1 MDAYLPW
8 FTLKYVPGIGNHL
21 YKRLIER
28 FGSPEHVFT
37 ASKDRLLEVEGI
49 SARLITALR
58 QAVLPAEAQKDL
70 DLVAKKG
77 YGIVCLTDPAYPPL
91 LREIPDPPPFL
102 YVSGILDPS
111 AHLLAVVGSRNATP
125 YGVTTTHRL
134 CSDLAGKG
142 MTIVSGMARGID
154 TAAHEGAL
162 MGKGLTIAVL
172 GSGLEQIYPAE
183 NRHLFQRISENG
195 AVISE
200 FALSAL
206 PEAHHFPQRNR
217 VISGMSL
224 GTLVVE
230 ATRKSGSLITARL
243 AAEQNREVFAIPGSI
258 HSFKSAGTHILI
270 KQGAK
275 LVEHVQDILD
285 ELNIQSRTLL
295 QDSAASDVKGPEILA
310 LPPLSETEAVVF
322 SALSPYPVHS
332 DDLVRRLSLTSGKLM
347 AVLLQLEVKGLV
359 QQTAGNYFSIKAED
373 RRLKKNV

>member
-1 MDAYLPW
+1 MDPYLPW

-28 FGSPEHVFT
+28 FGSPEHVFD

-49 SARLITALR
+49 NLRLISALR
-58 QAVLPAEAQKDL
+58 QAKLPDDAQKDM
-70 DLVAKKG
+70 DLVGQKG
-77 YGIVCLTDPAYPPL
+77 YRIICLTDPAYPPL

-102 YVSGILDPS
+102 YVSGTLDS
-111 AHLLAVVGSRNATP
+111 SEHLLAVVGSRNATA
-125 YGVTTTHRL
+125 YGVSTTRRL
-134 CSDLAGKG
+134 CSDLVGKG
-142 MTIVSGMARGID
+142 LGIVSGMARGVD

-162 MGKGLTIAVL
+162 MGKGRTIAVL
-172 GSGLEQIYPAE
+172 GSGLEQIYPSE
-183 NRHLFQRISENG
+183 NRELFHKITENG

-200 FALSAL
+200 FALQAL

-217 VISGMSL
+217 IISGMSL

-230 ATRKSGSLITARL
+230 ATRNSGSLITARL

-285 ELNIQSRTLL
+285 ELNLQNRAHSQGGGASGARETTVRTT
-295 QDSAASDVKGPEILA
+295 
-310 LPPLSETEAVVF
+310 PPLSEADAVVF
-322 SALSPYPVHS
+322 NALSPYPLHS
-332 DDLVRRLSLTSGKLM
+332 DELIRRLSLPSGKLM
-347 AVLLQLEVKGLV
+347 AILLQLEVKGLV
-359 QQTAGNYFSIKAED
+359 QQTAGNYFSIKVE
-373 RRLKKNV
+373 N

>member
-1 MDAYLPW
+1 MDSYLPW

-21 YKRLIER
+21 YKRLIEW
-28 FGSPEHVFT
+28 FGSPENVFD
-37 ASKDRLLEVEGI
+37 ASRDRLLEVEGI
-49 SARLITALR
+49 TPRLITALR
-58 QAVLPAEAQKDL
+58 QASLPEEARQDL
-70 DLVAKKG
+70 DLVAQKG
-77 YGIVCLTDPAYPPL
+77 YRIVCFNDPDYPPL

-102 YVSGILDPS
+102 YVSGTLDPS
-111 AHLLAVVGSRNATP
+111 AHFLAVVGSRNATP

-134 CSDLAGKG
+134 CGDLAGKG
-142 MTIVSGMARGID
+142 LTIVSGMARGID

-162 MGKGLTIAVL
+162 MGKGRTIAVL

-183 NRHLFQRISENG
+183 NHHLFHKIVENG

-200 FALSAL
+200 FPLSAQ

-217 VISGMSL
+217 IISGLSL

-230 ATRKSGSLITARL
+230 ATRNSGSLITARL

-258 HSFKSAGTHILI
+258 QSFKSVGTHILI

-285 ELNIQSRTLL
+285 ELNLQNTTLL
-295 QDSAASDVKGPEILA
+295 HGSGVPGVKVPEDRI

-322 SALSPYPVHS
+322 NALSPYPIHS
-332 DDLVRRLSLTSGKLM
+332 DELVRRLSLTSGKLM
-347 AVLLQLEVKGLV
+347 ASLLQLEVKGLV
-359 QQTAGNYFSIKAED
+359 QQTAGNYFSTKAED
-373 RRLKKNV
+373 

>member
-1 MDAYLPW
+1 MDSYLPW

-21 YKRLIER
+21 YKRLIGR
-28 FGSPEHVFT
+28 FGSPEHVFD
-37 ASKDRLLEVEGI
+37 ASRDSLLEVEGI
-49 SARLITALR
+49 TPRLISSLRKARL
-58 QAVLPAEAQKDL
+58 PEEAIKDL
-70 DLVAKKG
+70 DLVAQKG
-77 YGIVCLTDPAYPPL
+77 YGIVCLTDPGYPPL

-102 YVSGILDPS
+102 YVFGTLDPS

-142 MTIVSGMARGID
+142 LTIVSGMARGID

-162 MGKGLTIAVL
+162 MGKGHTIAVL

-183 NRHLFQRISENG
+183 NRELFQKITENG

-230 ATRKSGSLITARL
+230 ATRNSGSLITARL

-258 HSFKSAGTHILI
+258 QSFKSTGTHILI

-285 ELNIQSRTLL
+285 ELNLQKRTLPPD
-295 QDSAASDVKGPEILA
+295 DSKPSGVKGAEVRA
-310 LPPLSETEAVVF
+310 LPPLSDTEAAVF
-322 SALSPYPVHS
+322 NALSPYPVHS
-332 DDLVRRLSLTSGKLM
+332 DELVRKLSLTSGKLM
-347 AVLLQLEVKGLV
+347 AILLQLEVKGLV
-359 QQTAGNYFSIKAED
+359 QQAAGNYFSIKTEG
-373 RRLKKNV
+373 

>member
-28 FGSPEHVFT
+28 FGSPEHVFE
-37 ASKDRLLEVEGI
+37 ASKDQLLEVEGI
-49 SARLITALR
+49 SSRLITALR
-58 QAVLPAEAQKDL
+58 QAKLPDEAQKDL
-70 DLVAKKG
+70 DLVVRKG
-77 YGIVCLTDPAYPPL
+77 YRIICMTDPAYPSL

-102 YVSGILDPS
+102 YAAGVLEAS
-111 AHLLAVVGSRNATP
+111 AHSLAVVGSRNATT
-125 YGVTTTHRL
+125 YGLTTTRRL
-134 CSDLAGKG
+134 CSDLVGKG
-142 MTIVSGMARGID
+142 LSIVSGMARGID

-162 MGKGLTIAVL
+162 MGKGRTIAVL

-183 NRHLFQRISENG
+183 NKELFQRIIENG

-285 ELNIQSRTLL
+285 ELNL
-295 QDSAASDVKGPEILA
+295 QDRILTFSQNKSAPTGAGIRV
-310 LPPLSETEAVVF
+310 LPPLSEAEELVF
-322 SALSPYPVHS
+322 NALSPYPVHS
-332 DDLVRRLSLTSGKLM
+332 DDLVRGLSLTSGKLM
-347 AVLLQLEVKGLV
+347 GILLQLEVKGLV
-359 QQTAGNYFSIKAED
+359 QQSAGNYFSIKAED
-373 RRLKKNV
+373 

>member
-1 MDAYLPW
+1 MDLYLPW

-21 YKRLIER
+21 FKRLIER
-28 FGSPEHVFT
+28 FGSPEDVFDAST
-37 ASKDRLLEVEGI
+37 AMLLEVEGI
-49 SARLITALR
+49 SPRLISALR
-58 QAVLPAEAQKDL
+58 QAKLPEEAQKDL
-70 DLVAKKG
+70 DRVVRKG
-77 YGIVCLTDPAYPPL
+77 YRILCMTDPDYPSL

-102 YVSGILDPS
+102 YVSGTLDAS
-111 AHLLAVVGSRNATP
+111 EHSLAVVGSRNATA
-125 YGVTTTHRL
+125 YGVTTTLRL
-134 CSDLAGKG
+134 CSELVGKG
-142 MTIVSGMARGID
+142 LAIVSGMARGID

-162 MGKGLTIAVL
+162 MGKGRTIAVL

-183 NRHLFQRISENG
+183 NRELFHKITENG

-217 VISGMSL
+217 IISGMSL

-275 LVEHVQDILD
+275 LVEYVQDILD
-285 ELNIQSRTLL
+285 ELNL
-295 QDSAASDVKGPEILA
+295 QNRSPSYGSGWTGAKEAEVRA
-310 LPPLSETEAVVF
+310 LPPLSEAEAAVYN
-322 SALSPYPVHS
+322 ALSPYPVHS
-332 DDLVRRLSLTSGKLM
+332 DELVRRLSLKSGKLM
-347 AVLLQLEVKGLV
+347 AILLQLEVKGLV
-359 QQTAGNYFSIKAED
+359 QQTAGNYFSIKVED
-373 RRLKKNV
+373 

>member
-1 MDAYLPW
+1 MDAYQPW

-21 YKRLIER
+21 YKRLIDR
-28 FGSPEHVFT
+28 FGSPEHVFD
-37 ASKDRLLEVEGI
+37 ASKDSLLEVDGI
-49 SARLITALR
+49 SLRLISALR
-58 QAVLPAEAQKDL
+58 QARLPDEAQKDL
-70 DLVAKKG
+70 DLVARRG
-77 YGIVCLTDPAYPPL
+77 YRIICMTDPAYPPL

-102 YVSGILDPS
+102 YVAGALESSRDS
-111 AHLLAVVGSRNATP
+111 LAVVGSRNATA
-125 YGVTTTHRL
+125 YGLTTTRRL
-134 CSDLAGKG
+134 CCDLVGNG
-142 MTIVSGMARGID
+142 LSIVSGMARGID

-162 MGKGLTIAVL
+162 MGKGRTIAVL

-183 NRHLFQRISENG
+183 NRDLFQKITESG

-200 FALSAL
+200 FPLCAL

-230 ATRKSGSLITARL
+230 ATRRSGSLITARL

-285 ELNIQSRTLL
+285 ELNL
-295 QDSAASDVKGPEILA
+295 QNRILSHGVGRA
-310 LPPLSETEAVVF
+310 LPPLTEAEALVF
-322 SALSPYPVHS
+322 EALSPYPVHS
-332 DDLVRRLSLTSGKLM
+332 DALVRKLTLSSGKLM
-347 AVLLQLEVKGLV
+347 AILLQLEVKGLV
-359 QQTAGNYFSIKAED
+359 QQSAGNYFSVKAED
-373 RRLKKNV
+373 

>member
-28 FGSPEHVFT
+28 FGSPEYVFE
-37 ASKDRLLEVEGI
+37 ASKERLLEVEGI
-49 SARLITALR
+49 SPRLISALR
-58 QAVLPAEAQKDL
+58 QAKLPEEAQKDL
-70 DLVAKKG
+70 DLVVRKG
-77 YGIVCLTDPAYPPL
+77 YRIICMTDPDYPPL

-102 YVSGILDPS
+102 YISGTLDS
-111 AHLLAVVGSRNATP
+111 SEHSLAVVGSRNATD
-125 YGVTTTHRL
+125 YGLTTTRRL
-134 CSDLAGKG
+134 CSDLVGKG
-142 MTIVSGMARGID
+142 LAIVSGMARGID

-162 MGKGLTIAVL
+162 MGKGRTIAVL

-183 NRHLFQRISENG
+183 NRELFQKITENG

-200 FALSAL
+200 FALQSL

-217 VISGMSL
+217 IISGLSL

-285 ELNIQSRTLL
+285 ELNLQNRTL
-295 QDSAASDVKGPEILA
+295 SFGSGETGAREAEVRA
-310 LPPLSETEAVVF
+310 LPPLSEAEVAVF
-322 SALSPYPVHS
+322 NSLSPYPVHC
-332 DDLVRRLSLTSGKLM
+332 DELVRMLSLKSGKLM
-347 AVLLQLEVKGLV
+347 GILLQLEVKGLV
-359 QQTAGNYFSIKAED
+359 QQTEGNYFSVKAEG
-373 RRLKKNV
+373 